1 MFNNNAKVYTFKL
14 VTYSLVVCCTSAQTL
29 LLVQT
34 HKYTVMCALG
44 FTMSIFQL
52 MFEFFVIGKS
62 VFPDVYTVAIF
73 DLPKL
78 ILWKYVRLI

>member
-1 MFNNNAKVYTFKL
+1 
-14 VTYSLVVCCTSAQTL
+14 
-29 LLVQT
+29 
-34 HKYTVMCALG
+34 
-44 FTMSIFQL
+44 